1 MKKRIV
7 YPGYIIIVAVFFL
20 YYLFPGDAVT
30 SYINYQINSMSPD
43 IQLSIKELKP
53 AFPPGMKLI
62 APDLLSRNQ
71 NIIGA
76 EFLNIKP
83 SYLSLF
89 KKDKTFFING
99 NMYEGDLDSS
109 IHVAGIRS
117 NPEYEIEATFDNIQI
132 SQIPVI
138 KAYEAYQF
146 SGLAEGNLVYSN
158 KEVKAGKG
166 NAGIII
172 TESTVQFTPALFGLE
187 QLEFKTIK
195 ADFEIIN
202 QRLTLKNL
210 DVDSRDVSANASGSI
225 ILRNP
230 IDKSTINIRGELKPH
245 PAFLKELG
253 NFFPVDLI
261 NNQKSKKGGIPFRI
275 TGSIERPNFA
285 LR

>member
-1 MKKRIV
+1 MKKKIL
-7 YPGYIIIVAVFFL
+7 YPGYIVIVTVFFL

-30 SYINYQINSMSPD
+30 SYINYQMNSMSPD

-71 NIIGA
+71 ALFSA

-83 SYLSLF
+83 AYLSLF
-89 KKDKTFFING
+89 KKEKMFFING
-99 NMYEGDLDSS
+99 DVYEGILDSS
-109 IHVAGIRS
+109 IRIADIS
-117 NPEYEIEATFDNIQI
+117 ANPEYEVEAMFDGIQI
-132 SQIPVI
+132 SQIPAI

-146 SGLAEGNLVYSN
+146 SGLAEGNIVYGN

-166 NAGIII
+166 NAGIIV
-172 TESTVQFTPALFGLE
+172 TESTVRFVPALFGLE
-187 QLEFKTIK
+187 QLEFKTIN
-195 ADFEIIN
+195 ADFEILN
-202 QRLTLKNL
+202 QRLTLKKL

-225 ILRNP
+225 VLRNP
-230 IDKSTINIRGELKPH
+230 INKSTINIRGEIKPH
-245 PAFLKELG
+245 PAFLKQLS
-253 NFFPVDLI
+253 NFFPVELI
-261 NNQKSKKGGIPFRI
+261 NSKKSKKGGIPFRI